1 VGLLALL
8 ARAVDEATNQATG
21 LTNLMFE
28 LPLRDSAGISPDF
41 AGDIAPRLLPW
52 WRQTS
57 PSRRRKDAPCLLLG
71 RHRQAQN

>member
-1 VGLLALL
+1 MGLLALL
-8 ARAVDEATNQATG
+8 ARAVDEAMNQATG

-41 AGDIAPRLLPW
+41 AGNFAPRLLPW

-57 PSRRRKDAPCLLLG
+57 PLRRLRVARCHLLSRHL
-71 RHRQAQN
+71 QEQN

>member
-1 VGLLALL
+1 MGLLALL

-41 AGDIAPRLLPW
+41 AGNFAPRLLPW

-57 PSRRRKDAPCLLLG
+57 PSRRQRDVPCPLLS
-71 RHRQAQN
+71 RRRQEQN